1 MLKVRFSEK
10 SKQLIVSKDEQKN
23 YFELLDTQAI
33 EIFLPDKYNYEIV
46 DEDQAADICIVGIQ
60 HTDNSL
66 LRANEYNI
74 FLSVENF
81 SVGRTHYKHWN
92 KFNRDKN
99 PLISTYIYN
108 DIAHPINNIIPVVY
122 SRIKYFNSI
131 YSSFESIRLAIP
143 FEQKK
148 FCLFTSRNGLNSNK
162 QLIINQLSKIDK
174 IDFLDQYDDVLKDKS
189 CYNSPE
195 LIQIYSQYKFIICFE
210 NSKTD
215 GYVTE
220 KIFNVFLSGSIPIY
234 DGAPNIT
241 DYIVPGSFIQYDNNI
256 VKKVTMLANNQ
267 ILYSAVVNKNK
278 TKELDHSI
286 SDMQFNYQLE
296 KKTVKSKCFI
306 GGCTKNCSKHIEKV
320 FENIKKI
327 GSLFDEYHIIMAY
340 DHSDDNT
347 LELLNEQKNIIINMD
362 ILINPNPTTHIRTQ
376 NISNARNAIL
386 DKIKSSYTS
395 EWKYF
400 IMIDCDDVCEYDL
413 DVNILNKYLTRYDW
427 DSLSF
432 NRKSYYDTWAL
443 SFDPYIFSCWN
454 WPNARDVIDTMNSVL
469 EQKLKSLNKDELFS
483 CYSAFN
489 GFAIYRTSKFLNCTY
504 EWETPINLISKEQM
518 EKNIKATGTMPFIR
532 QNNDDCEHRSFHL
545 QAIKKNQ
552 AKIMISPLCLFDN

>member
-1 MLKVRFSEK
+1 MLRVRFSEK

-162 QLIINQLSKIDK
+162 QLIINQLSQLGK

-195 LIQIYSQYKFIICFE
+195 LINIYSQYKFIICFE

-256 VKKVTMLANNQ
+256 VKKVTMLANNKD
-267 ILYSAVVNKNK
+267 LCSAVVNKDK
-278 TKELDHSI
+278 TKELNYSAIDEE
-286 SDMQFNYQLE
+286 FNSQM
-296 KKTVKSKCFI
+296 K
-306 GGCTKNCSKHIEKV
+306 
-320 FENIKKI
+320 KKI
-327 GSLFDEYHIIMAY
+327 I
-340 DHSDDNT
+340 
-347 LELLNEQKNIIINMD
+347 
-362 ILINPNPTTHIRTQ
+362 
-376 NISNARNAIL
+376 
-386 DKIKSSYTS
+386 
-395 EWKYF
+395 
-400 IMIDCDDVCEYDL
+400 
-413 DVNILNKYLTRYDW
+413 
-427 DSLSF
+427 
-432 NRKSYYDTWAL
+432 
-443 SFDPYIFSCWN
+443 
-454 WPNARDVIDTMNSVL
+454 
-469 EQKLKSLNKDELFS
+469 
-483 CYSAFN
+483 
-489 GFAIYRTSKFLNCTY
+489 
-504 EWETPINLISKEQM
+504 
-518 EKNIKATGTMPFIR
+518 
-532 QNNDDCEHRSFHL
+532 
-545 QAIKKNQ
+545 
-552 AKIMISPLCLFDN
+552 

>member
-33 EIFLPDKYNYEIV
+33 QIFLPDKYTYQIV

-92 KFNRDKN
+92 KFSRDKN

-108 DIAHPINNIIPVVY
+108 DIAHPINNIIPAVY
-122 SRIKYFNSI
+122 SRVKYFNSV
-131 YSSFESIRLAIP
+131 YSSFESIRSAIS

-162 QLIINQLSKIDK
+162 QLIINQLYQLGK
-174 IDFLDQYDDVLKDKS
+174 IDFLDQYDDALKDKS

-256 VKKVTMLANNQ
+256 VKKVTMLANNKV
-267 ILYSAVVNKNK
+267 LYSAIINKDK
-278 TKELDHSI
+278 TKEL
-286 SDMQFNYQLE
+286 NYDCMNKLNV
-296 KKTVKSKCFI
+296 KK
-306 GGCTKNCSKHIEKV
+306 
-320 FENIKKI
+320 
-327 GSLFDEYHIIMAY
+327 
-340 DHSDDNT
+340 
-347 LELLNEQKNIIINMD
+347 
-362 ILINPNPTTHIRTQ
+362 
-376 NISNARNAIL
+376 
-386 DKIKSSYTS
+386 
-395 EWKYF
+395 
-400 IMIDCDDVCEYDL
+400 
-413 DVNILNKYLTRYDW
+413 
-427 DSLSF
+427 
-432 NRKSYYDTWAL
+432 
-443 SFDPYIFSCWN
+443 
-454 WPNARDVIDTMNSVL
+454 
-469 EQKLKSLNKDELFS
+469 
-483 CYSAFN
+483 
-489 GFAIYRTSKFLNCTY
+489 
-504 EWETPINLISKEQM
+504 
-518 EKNIKATGTMPFIR
+518 
-532 QNNDDCEHRSFHL
+532 
-545 QAIKKNQ
+545 
-552 AKIMISPLCLFDN
+552 

>member
-92 KFNRDKN
+92 KFSRDKN

-122 SRIKYFNSI
+122 SRVKYFNSV
-131 YSSFESIRLAIP
+131 YSSFETIRNSIS

-162 QLIINQLSKIDK
+162 QLIINQLSQLGHSFLKDKTINSDRGK
-174 IDFLDQYDDVLKDKS
+174 IDFLDQYDDILKDKS

-256 VKKVTMLANNQ
+256 VKKVTMLANNKV
-267 ILYSAVVNKNK
+267 LYSAIINKDK
-278 TKELDHSI
+278 TKEL
-286 SDMQFNYQLE
+286 NYDCMNKLN
-296 KKTVKSKCFI
+296 V
-306 GGCTKNCSKHIEKV
+306 N
-320 FENIKKI
+320 
-327 GSLFDEYHIIMAY
+327 EY
-340 DHSDDNT
+340 
-347 LELLNEQKNIIINMD
+347 L
-362 ILINPNPTTHIRTQ
+362 
-376 NISNARNAIL
+376 
-386 DKIKSSYTS
+386 
-395 EWKYF
+395 
-400 IMIDCDDVCEYDL
+400 
-413 DVNILNKYLTRYDW
+413 
-427 DSLSF
+427 
-432 NRKSYYDTWAL
+432 
-443 SFDPYIFSCWN
+443 
-454 WPNARDVIDTMNSVL
+454 
-469 EQKLKSLNKDELFS
+469 
-483 CYSAFN
+483 
-489 GFAIYRTSKFLNCTY
+489 
-504 EWETPINLISKEQM
+504 
-518 EKNIKATGTMPFIR
+518 
-532 QNNDDCEHRSFHL
+532 
-545 QAIKKNQ
+545 
-552 AKIMISPLCLFDN
+552 

>member
-23 YFELLDTQAI
+23 YFELLDIQAI
-33 EIFLPDKYNYEIV
+33 KIFLPDKYTYQIV

-60 HTDNSL
+60 HTDNLL

-99 PLISTYIYN
+99 PLICTYIYN
-108 DIAHPINNIIPVVY
+108 DISHPINNIIPAVY
-122 SRIKYFNSI
+122 SRVKYFNSI
-131 YSSFESIRLAIP
+131 YSSFESIRSAIP

-162 QLIINQLSKIDK
+162 QLIINQLSQINK

-256 VKKVTMLANNQ
+256 VKKVTMLYSNQ
-267 ILYSAVVNKNK
+267 ILYNSVINKDK
-278 TKELDHSI
+278 TKELDYSTI
-286 SDMQFNYQLE
+286 DLN
-296 KKTVKSKCFI
+296 FI
-306 GGCTKNCSKHIEKV
+306 TN
-320 FENIKKI
+320 
-327 GSLFDEYHIIMAY
+327 
-340 DHSDDNT
+340 
-347 LELLNEQKNIIINMD
+347 
-362 ILINPNPTTHIRTQ
+362 
-376 NISNARNAIL
+376 
-386 DKIKSSYTS
+386 
-395 EWKYF
+395 
-400 IMIDCDDVCEYDL
+400 
-413 DVNILNKYLTRYDW
+413 
-427 DSLSF
+427 
-432 NRKSYYDTWAL
+432 
-443 SFDPYIFSCWN
+443 
-454 WPNARDVIDTMNSVL
+454 
-469 EQKLKSLNKDELFS
+469 
-483 CYSAFN
+483 
-489 GFAIYRTSKFLNCTY
+489 
-504 EWETPINLISKEQM
+504 
-518 EKNIKATGTMPFIR
+518 
-532 QNNDDCEHRSFHL
+532 
-545 QAIKKNQ
+545 
-552 AKIMISPLCLFDN
+552 

>member
-1 MLKVRFSEK
+1 MLRVRFSEK

-33 EIFLPDKYNYEIV
+33 KIFLPDKYNYEIV
-46 DEDQAADICIVGIQ
+46 DEDKAADICIVGIQ

-92 KFNRDKN
+92 KFSRDKN

-122 SRIKYFNSI
+122 SRVKYFNSV
-131 YSSFESIRLAIP
+131 YSSFESIRSAIS

-162 QLIINQLSKIDK
+162 QLIINQLSQIDK

-195 LIQIYSQYKFIICFE
+195 LISIYSQYKFIICFE

-256 VKKVTMLANNQ
+256 VKKITMLANNKD
-267 ILYSAVVNKNK
+267 LYNAVVNKNK
-278 TKELDHSI
+278 TKELD
-286 SDMQFNYQLE
+286 Y
-296 KKTVKSKCFI
+296 
-306 GGCTKNCSKHIEKV
+306 
-320 FENIKKI
+320 
-327 GSLFDEYHIIMAY
+327 SLID
-340 DHSDDNT
+340 
-347 LELLNEQKNIIINMD
+347 LN
-362 ILINPNPTTHIRTQ
+362 LTT
-376 NISNARNAIL
+376 N
-386 DKIKSSYTS
+386 
-395 EWKYF
+395 
-400 IMIDCDDVCEYDL
+400 
-413 DVNILNKYLTRYDW
+413 
-427 DSLSF
+427 
-432 NRKSYYDTWAL
+432 
-443 SFDPYIFSCWN
+443 
-454 WPNARDVIDTMNSVL
+454 
-469 EQKLKSLNKDELFS
+469 
-483 CYSAFN
+483 
-489 GFAIYRTSKFLNCTY
+489 
-504 EWETPINLISKEQM
+504 
-518 EKNIKATGTMPFIR
+518 
-532 QNNDDCEHRSFHL
+532 
-545 QAIKKNQ
+545 
-552 AKIMISPLCLFDN
+552 